1 MVVTFSP
8 QEKSMLFIRKD
19 CSSLGHASRHRIAL
33 SVLAAFSG
41 LCFAQ
46 PILAANITIA
56 SPVNGTTVPS
66 PVWVRAHNV
75 GCDGLSPT
83 AFGYSVDNSSTLTK
97 GVNVNDIDTTTAMAA
112 GSHTIHYKAWTS
124 KGICPVVS
132 TTFKVAGGSSSG
144 GSTSGGTSSGGSTS
158 SGSGSAAYALPS
170 S

>member
-1 MVVTFSP
+1 MTLSGL
-8 QEKSMLFIRKD
+8 LFIPP
-19 CSSLGHASRHRIAL
+19 AF
-33 SVLAAFSG
+33 AAD
-41 LCFAQ
+41 
-46 PILAANITIA
+46 ITVA

-124 KGICPVVS
+124 KGICTVVS
-132 TTFKVAGGSSSG
+132 TTFKVAGGSSAG
-144 GSTSGGTSSGGSTS
+144 GSTSGGTS
-158 SGSGSAAYALPS
+158 
-170 S
+170 